1 MVGDL
6 SKELFEKLLTRTRER
21 VEHKNTQG
29 MNFIKQNANQ
39 TLEKLFSN
47 NGRYPKKCHAD
58 FANTIKVEG
67 ARKHFSDSIEIEE
80 SSIIK

>member
-1 MVGDL
+1 
-6 SKELFEKLLTRTRER
+6 
-21 VEHKNTQG
+21 
-29 MNFIKQNANQ
+29 MNFIKQNTNQ